1 MSTRHLFTIADL
13 ALALGVSRRTVEK
26 QLADGT
32 LARAGLLE
40 ANRLSH
46 KRLFDAASVDVVL
59 WRRRTGGLRRLA

>member
-1 MSTRHLFTIADL
+1 VSRQLLTIDQL
-13 ALALGVSRRTVEK
+13 ATALGVSRRTVEK

-32 LARAGLLE
+32 LERAGLLE

-59 WRRRTGGLRRLA
+59 WRRRSGGLRRLA